1 MAILSQFPSLF
12 RAFWPHLPPSG
23 HISPPARPSDA
34 VVKHNHHAHGEVGT
48 SLTYGADALTTPLA
62 DGGKN
67 TLDPRMY
74 LGNAPIP
81 SFLTGRKRFAR
92 LRLALDLEAIA
103 LIPQTL
109 LALCAD
115 ISPIRI
121 DLSAGV
127 PATLP
132 KLGGHRVFRDSPKCL
147 NAPSVRLSRPE
158 GFLTTR
164 ASMMERGDSSACTGS
179 PHAT

>member
-1 MAILSQFPSLF
+1 
-12 RAFWPHLPPSG
+12 LPPSG
-23 HISPPARPSDA
+23 HITPPARPSDA
-34 VVKHNHHAHGEVGT
+34 VVKHHHHAHGEKGT
-48 SLTYGADALTTPLA
+48 GLTNGADALTTPLA

-67 TLDPRMY
+67 TLYPRTY

-81 SFLTGRKRFAR
+81 PLLTSRKRFAR
-92 LRLALDLEAIA
+92 LRLALDLGAIA

-121 DLSAGV
+121 DLTAGV

-132 KLGGHRVFRDSPKCL
+132 KLSGHGGFSRFPKV
-147 NAPSVRLSRPE
+147 P
-158 GFLTTR
+158 
-164 ASMMERGDSSACTGS
+164 
-179 PHAT
+179 